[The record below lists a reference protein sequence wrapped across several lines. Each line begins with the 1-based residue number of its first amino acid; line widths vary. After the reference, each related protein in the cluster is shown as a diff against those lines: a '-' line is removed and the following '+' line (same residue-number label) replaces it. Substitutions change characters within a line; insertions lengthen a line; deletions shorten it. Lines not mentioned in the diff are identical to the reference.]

1 MFKFVSTLFIYLF
14 LICMTDHAVA
24 NPGEEHPYLTGS
36 QSLSANA
43 EVISIDMETR
53 IVELRTTNGKIWP
66 YKIAESAHNLG
77 QVEVG
82 DLVDYQF
89 ESRTSLILMG
99 QGEATPE
106 VMENVTQIRAEPGE
120 KPRLVAEAKRVQTAT
135 VVAIDLDASAFK
147 LEWPDGSVEE
157 YTTEDTDT
165 LKKAS
170 IGDHLVKTQTER
182 LVISVSR
189 PDQE

>member
-1 MFKFVSTLFIYLF
+1 MSKILSTLFISLLF
-14 LICMTDHAVA
+14 ICMTDHAVA
-24 NPGEEHPYLTGS
+24 NPGEDHPYLTGS
-36 QSLSANA
+36 QSLSAKA

-53 IVELRTTNGKIWP
+53 IVELRTTNGRILP
-66 YKIAESAHNLG
+66 YKIAESAYNLG

-82 DLVDYQF
+82 DLIDYQF
-89 ESRTSLILMG
+89 ESRTSLILMR
-99 QGEATPE
+99 QGETTPE
-106 VMENVTQIRAEPGE
+106 VMENVTQTRAEPGE
-120 KPRLVAEAKRVQTAT
+120 KPRLVAEAKRVQKAM
-135 VVAIDLDASAFK
+135 VVAIDLDTSTFK

-157 YTTEDTDT
+157 YTAEETDM

-170 IGDHLVKTQTER
+170 IGDYLVKTQTER

>member
-14 LICMTDHAVA
+14 LICMTNHAAA
-24 NPGEEHPYLTGS
+24 NPGEEHPYLTAS

-106 VMENVTQIRAEPGE
+106 VMENVTQTRAEPGE

>member
-1 MFKFVSTLFIYLF
+1 MK
-14 LICMTDHAVA
+14 
-24 NPGEEHPYLTGS
+24 
-36 QSLSANA
+36 
-43 EVISIDMETR
+43 
-53 IVELRTTNGKIWP
+53 GKIWP
-66 YKIAESAHNLG
+66 YKIAESARNLG

-99 QGEATPE
+99 QGETTSE
-106 VMENVTQIRAEPGE
+106 VMENVTQTRAEPGE
-120 KPRLVAEAKRVQTAT
+120 KPRLVAEAKRVQKAT

-157 YTTEDTDT
+157 YTTEDTDI

-182 LVISVSR
+182 LVIAVSR

>member
-24 NPGEEHPYLTGS
+24 NPGEEHPFLTGS

-53 IVELRTTNGKIWP
+53 IVELRSAKGKMLP
-66 YKIAESAHNLG
+66 YKIGENAHNLD

-82 DLVDYQF
+82 DVVDYQF
-89 ESRTSLILMG
+89 ESRVLLILMG
-99 QGEATPE
+99 QGETTPE
-106 VMENVTQIRAEPGE
+106 VMENVTQTRAEPGE
-120 KPRLVAEAKRVQTAT
+120 KPRLVAEAKRVQKAT

>member
-1 MFKFVSTLFIYLF
+1 MFISLLLV
-14 LICMTDHAVA
+14 CMTDHAVA
-24 NPGEEHPYLTGS
+24 NPGDEHHFLTGS

-53 IVELRTTNGKIWP
+53 IVELRTANGKILP
-66 YKIAESAHNLG
+66 YKIAESARNLG

-82 DLVDYQF
+82 DVVDYQF
-89 ESRTSLILMG
+89 KSRTSLILMG
-99 QGEATPE
+99 QAETTPE
-106 VMENVTQIRAEPGE
+106 VMENVTQTRAELGE
-120 KPRLVAEAKRVQTAT
+120 KPRLTTEAKRVQTAT

-157 YTTEDTDT
+157 YTTEETDM